1 MIPKFNFVVSNME
14 NSVQSSKTY
23 KLDSFNGRIT
33 RKIDELESI
42 KQAVFKILQTERFEN
57 AIYDDANYGVEL
69 AGFIG
74 KPKDFVK
81 NDIERTIKDALLADE
96 RILAIESFNVIDDI
110 KDNFKIEFKINSIF
124 GNIDFESVV
133 SI

>member
-1 MIPKFNFVVSNME
+1 MIPKFEFVVSNME
-14 NSVQSSKTY
+14 NSIQSSKTY

-57 AIYDDANYGVEL
+57 VIYDANYGVEL

-96 RILAIESFNVIDDI
+96 RILAIESFNVIDDV

-133 SI
+133 RI

>member
-1 MIPKFNFVVSNME
+1 MIPKFDVVVSNME

-57 AIYDDANYGVEL
+57 VIYDANYGVEL

-96 RILAIESFNVIDDI
+96 RILNIESFNIIDDI

-133 SI
+133 RI

>member
-1 MIPKFNFVVSNME
+1 MIPKFDVVVSNIE

-57 AIYDDANYGVEL
+57 VIYDANYGVEL

-96 RILAIESFNVIDDI
+96 RILNIESFKIIDEV

-133 SI
+133 RI

>member
-1 MIPKFNFVVSNME
+1 MIPKFDVVVSNIE

-57 AIYDDANYGVEL
+57 VIYDANYGVEL
-69 AGFIG
+69 IGFIG

-81 NDIERTIKDALLADE
+81 NDIERTIKDAILADE
-96 RILAIESFNVIDDI
+96 RILNIESFNIIDEN
-110 KDNFKIEFKINSIF
+110 KDKLEIEFKVNSIF

-133 SI
+133 RI

>member
-1 MIPKFNFVVSNME
+1 MIPKFDVVVSNIE

-57 AIYDDANYGVEL
+57 VIYDANYGVEL

-96 RILAIESFNVIDDI
+96 RILNIESFNIIDEV

-133 SI
+133 RI

>member
-1 MIPKFNFVVSNME
+1 MIPKFDFVVSNME

-42 KQAVFKILQTERFEN
+42 KQALFKILQTERFEN
-57 AIYDDANYGVEL
+57 VIYDANYGVEL

-74 KPKDFVK
+74 KHKDFVK

-96 RILAIESFNVIDDI
+96 RILGIESFNVIDDV

-133 SI
+133 KI

>member
-1 MIPKFNFVVSNME
+1 MIPKFDVVVSNIE

-57 AIYDDANYGVEL
+57 VIYDANYGVEL

-81 NDIERTIKDALLADE
+81 NDIERTVKDALLADE
-96 RILAIESFNVIDDI
+96 RILNIESFNIIDEV

-133 SI
+133 RI

>member
-1 MIPKFNFVVSNME
+1 MIPKFDVVVSNIE

-57 AIYDDANYGVEL
+57 VIYDANYGVEL

-96 RILAIESFNVIDDI
+96 RILNIESFNIIDDI

-124 GNIDFESVV
+124 GNINFESVV
-133 SI
+133 RI

>member
-1 MIPKFNFVVSNME
+1 MIPKFEFVVSNME
-14 NSVQSSKTY
+14 NSIQSSKTY

-57 AIYDDANYGVEL
+57 VIYDDNYGVEL

-96 RILAIESFNVIDDI
+96 RILAIESFNVIDDV

-133 SI
+133 RI